1 MGELGEERARGRY
14 RSPVIVGI
22 RYTEALVFTKSHVA
36 EERLC
41 QGCQQRRVHKQDQ
54 HNGKIL

>member
-1 MGELGEERARGRY
+1 M
-14 RSPVIVGI
+14 GI